1 MPHGAR
7 CGCLWRRGRFY
18 PPGTD
23 QGSADSEAALRQRFQ
38 RAKSERDLP
47 ANVNPADL
55 ARYVATILIGIAV
68 QGAGGASRD
77 KLQHVVEMTLRIW
90 PL

>member
-1 MPHGAR
+1 MVQGAVA
-7 CGCLWRRGRFY
+7 CGDAADSIRQELTKC
-18 PPGTD
+18 
-23 QGSADSEAALRQRFQ
+23 SADSEAALRQRFQ